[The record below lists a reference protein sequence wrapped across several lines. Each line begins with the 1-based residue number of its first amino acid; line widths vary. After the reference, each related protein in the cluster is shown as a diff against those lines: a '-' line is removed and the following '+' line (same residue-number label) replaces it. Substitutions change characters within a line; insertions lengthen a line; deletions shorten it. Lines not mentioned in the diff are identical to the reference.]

1 MASVGALDITHDLG
15 VPAVAAL
22 AENLVDGRCSIGF
35 GCHPGTR
42 IAG

>member
-1 MASVGALDITHDLG
+1 M
-15 VPAVAAL
+15 AAL

-35 GCHPGTR
+35 GCHPGTC